1 MALATQ
7 CPHCGTMFRVASDQL
22 KLRGGI
28 VRCGSCH
35 EIFDGSATLV
45 DLDALPAKAPVAAP
59 PDSAPPVPAP
69 PEPAAAPAAA
79 DSLPSPASGVA
90 PQPAPAAQAEVYVDR
105 RRPAPEDEVEP
116 LAPLEVAV
124 ELPRFE
130 DQPVYTLDFD
140 HTFDPFGILPKVD
153 APDDAP
159 APDDEP
165 DEEPVQPAMPPWSQ
179 LLKNPEPVPE
189 APPAATP
196 VADTETAPVADVVSE
211 PAASTPPPDEVAEPT
226 QQPQGAAEPAPVA
239 RQAFEPAPP
248 DTGRIEPAFGLPV
261 DEELVALA
269 LPGHEPDHE
278 PDHAP
283 ELEAAPESSAR
294 TKTPLDDA
302 PPLLMRE
309 STASVITP
317 PAAAHVPPVAA
328 RTPAAKRAEKAAA
341 RRSKLTPTR
350 IEAQP
355 KLRAAEID
363 EPEFVKRSRQQE
375 ENGRARKI
383 ALIAGA
389 IGLAVLL
396 LAQGVLS
403 FRNTLA
409 ARFPAA
415 KPALVVGCAVFGCR
429 VELPAQIDNLAIET
443 GELTT
448 LGGGAYSYTTELR
461 NAGSTAQAW
470 PSLELAL
477 TDANDKPLVRRVFAP
492 ADYLAAGTA
501 GANSAANGIAP
512 RAEHA
517 IKLHFRVDDL
527 KPSGYHIAVFYP

>member
-1 MALATQ
+1 
-7 CPHCGTMFRVASDQL
+7 MFRVASDQL

-28 VRCGSCH
+28 VRCGSCQ

-45 DLDALPAKAPVAAP
+45 DLDALPVKAPVADKPDAAPAPSPGAAPAPAVVAEPAPVAAP
-59 PDSAPPVPAP
+59 EPVPAVQD
-69 PEPAAAPAAA
+69 EAPVDAVA
-79 DSLPSPASGVA
+79 D
-90 PQPAPAAQAEVYVDR
+90 D
-105 RRPAPEDEVEP
+105 EP

-124 ELPRFE
+124 DLPRFE

-153 APDDAP
+153 AAEEAPVPEEQAAAP
-159 APDDEP
+159 ASQEP
-165 DEEPVQPAMPPWSQ
+165 DEKPVQPV
-179 LLKNPEPVPE
+179 LKNPEPVPE
-189 APPAATP
+189 APPAAAP
-196 VADTETAPVADVVSE
+196 AAGTEAAPPPHEAIASDLAPQAE
-211 PAASTPPPDEVAEPT
+211 PAA
-226 QQPQGAAEPAPVA
+226 PAP
-239 RQAFEPAPP
+239 QNG
-248 DTGRIEPAFGLPV
+248 GRIEPAFGLPV

-269 LPGHEPDHE
+269 LPDHE
-278 PDHAP
+278 PEP
-283 ELEAAPESSAR
+283 QAAPASSAR
-294 TKTPLDDA
+294 VRAPANDA

-317 PAAAHVPPVAA
+317 PPAAHVSSTA

-341 RRSKLTPTR
+341 RRSKLTPTK

-363 EPEFVKRSRQQE
+363 EPEFVKRGRQQE
-375 ENGRARKI
+375 QNGRARKI

-389 IGLAVLL
+389 IALLVLL
-396 LAQGVLS
+396 FAQGVLN
-403 FRNTLA
+403 FRNALA

-415 KPALVVGCAVFGCR
+415 KPALVSGCAVFGCR

-448 LGGGAYSYTTELR
+448 LGGGVYSFTTELR

-477 TDANDKPLVRRVFAP
+477 TDANDKPLVRRVFGP
-492 ADYLAAGTA
+492 TDYLAANTLV
-501 GANSAANGIAP
+501 ANGIAP
-512 RAEHA
+512 RAEQA

>member
-28 VRCGSCH
+28 VRCGSCQ

-45 DLDALPAKAPVAAP
+45 DLDALPAKAPVAAT
-59 PDSAPPVPAP
+59 PDVPAP
-69 PEPAAAPAAA
+69 SPAPSPEAAPAGVAEPVPEPAAAPGPAPGVQDAAPADALPPAAGAA
-79 DSLPSPASGVA
+79 D
-90 PQPAPAAQAEVYVDR
+90 
-105 RRPAPEDEVEP
+105 DEVEP
-116 LAPLEVAV
+116 LAPLEVTV

-153 APDDAP
+153 APQDASMPEPQAAAIALPDEPQLQAGADASAP
-159 APDDEP
+159 ASGEPAMDE
-165 DEEPVQPAMPPWSQ
+165 EEPVQPVVPPGSQ
-179 LLKNPEPVPE
+179 LLQNPEPVPDVTLPGE
-189 APPAATP
+189 PAP
-196 VADTETAPVADVVSE
+196 E
-211 PAASTPPPDEVAEPT
+211 PAAPAPGLDH
-226 QQPQGAAEPAPVA
+226 AAEPAVGP
-239 RQAFEPAPP
+239 QAASEATVPYH
-248 DTGRIEPAFGLPV
+248 TGRIEPAFGLPI
-261 DEELVALA
+261 DEELVAA
-269 LPGHEPDHE
+269 PLPGHEPETE
-278 PDHAP
+278 P
-283 ELEAAPESSAR
+283 AAPGPAQR
-294 TKTPLDDA
+294 AKAPPDDA

-317 PAAAHVPPVAA
+317 PAAAHVTSTTRTPPPV
-328 RTPAAKRAEKAAA
+328 KRAEKAAA

-355 KLRAAEID
+355 KLRAAELD
-363 EPEFVKRSRQQE
+363 EPEFVRRGRQQE
-375 ENGRARKI
+375 QNGRARKI
-383 ALIAGA
+383 ALVAGA
-389 IGLAVLL
+389 IALLVLL
-396 LAQGVLS
+396 FAQGVFS
-403 FRNTLA
+403 FRNALA

-415 KPALVVGCAVFGCR
+415 KPALVSSCAVFGCR

-448 LGGGAYSYTTELR
+448 LGGGAYSFTTELR
-461 NAGSTAQAW
+461 NAGSTVQAW

-477 TDANDKPLVRRVFAP
+477 TDASDKPLVRRVFGP
-492 ADYLAAGTA
+492 RDYLATDTPV
-501 GANSAANGIAP
+501 ANGIAP

-517 IKLHFRVDDL
+517 IKLHFRLDEL